1 VAEPKVALV
10 TGAASGIGRATA
22 VALAQAGYALAI
34 SDRNGDGLAAVER
47 ELGAGKVAVLSVVA
61 DLEDAAPLDRL
72 VEAVTARFK
81 RLDTLVQV
89 AGIGCYKPFWEVS
102 DAEIDHVLAVNV
114 RSLLALATRCL
125 PLLRASRGTIVNMS
139 SVRAFRGGKE
149 LAVYSASKGAV
160 LAMTRSMAHELGP
173 FGIRVNALCPG
184 TIDTPLLDAY
194 ASTQGEAAS
203 FKASLQSEQPLGR
216 IGSAE
221 DVARAAVYL
230 ATPASEWITGIG
242 LTVDGG
248 LTS

>member
-1 VAEPKVALV
+1 VAEQKVALV

-22 VALAQAGYALAI
+22 FALANAGYALAI
-34 SDRNGDGLAAVER
+34 SDRNGDGLGAVER
-47 ELGAGKVAVLSVVA
+47 EIVTRDIDVLSVVA
-61 DLEDAAPLDRL
+61 DVEKSAALDQL
-72 VEAVTARFK
+72 VASVTARFK
-81 RLDTLVQV
+81 RLDTLVQI

-139 SVRAFRGGKE
+139 SVRAFRGGRE

-173 FGIRVNALCPG
+173 CGIRVNALCPG
-184 TIDTPLLDAY
+184 TIDTPLLDTY
-194 ASTQGEAAS
+194 AATQGDAAA
-203 FKASLQSEQPLGR
+203 FKASLHGEQPLGR
-216 IGSAE
+216 IGSAD

-230 ATPASEWITGIG
+230 ATAASEWITGIG